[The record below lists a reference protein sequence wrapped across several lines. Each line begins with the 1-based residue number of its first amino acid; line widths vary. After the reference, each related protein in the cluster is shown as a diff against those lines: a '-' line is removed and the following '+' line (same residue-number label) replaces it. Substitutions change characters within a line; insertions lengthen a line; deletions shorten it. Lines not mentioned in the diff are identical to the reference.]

1 MPGCQALDIIEQLV
15 GEKCPTD
22 LANSLVVNC
31 KDGSVLTLTFSPPRD
46 EPQSGTLH

>member
-1 MPGCQALDIIEQLV
+1 MMMPHCQALDIIEQLV

-31 KDGSVLTLTFSPPRD
+31 KDGSTLTLIFTPPPD
-46 EPQSGTLH
+46 ERRTVH